1 MTKAGIA
8 RLLVGGF
15 GVGGLLVGMSLGRAD
30 VQLSGLGAVMV
41 IFLDWL
47 GGTTTKPYYLKPAQ
61 RPPRLS
67 LPAAHRTYFIAII
80 IVAAIALFSLAL
92 VPLSIHR
99 GLAWWCTAMASSSL
113 VLLVFPQLS
122 VEQHVNDHNAWLARM
137 TPRFED
143 LNAE

>member
-8 RLLVGGF
+8 RFLVGGF

-67 LPAAHRTYFIAII
+67 LPAARRTYFIAII
-80 IVAAIALFSLAL
+80 IVAAIALFSLGL
-92 VPLSIHR
+92 VPLSIIAVWR
-99 GLAWWCTAMASSSL
+99 GG
-113 VLLVFPQLS
+113 
-122 VEQHVNDHNAWLARM
+122 AR
-137 TPRFED
+137 PWPAVR
-143 LNAE
+143 